1 MMKGE
6 LGTNLRMDVG
16 CLLPRLTVGQ
26 THSSEANSTAG
37 RQRFGVSVCL

>member
-26 THSSEANSTAG
+26 MHSFKASYTAR
-37 RQRFGVSVCL
+37 RQRFGVGVCL